1 MYICM
6 CQRFVLFF
14 KKEKK
19 NKLSQKSKRSK
30 KIFFFHSLPLTT
42 LFKNS
47 TFVDNDNELITRPN
61 VS

>member
-1 MYICM
+1 MYVSKV
-6 CQRFVLFF
+6 VLFF
-14 KKEKK
+14 KKKK
-19 NKLSQKSKRSK
+19 NFHKKAKDQKK
-30 KIFFFHSLPLTT
+30 FFFHSLPLTT